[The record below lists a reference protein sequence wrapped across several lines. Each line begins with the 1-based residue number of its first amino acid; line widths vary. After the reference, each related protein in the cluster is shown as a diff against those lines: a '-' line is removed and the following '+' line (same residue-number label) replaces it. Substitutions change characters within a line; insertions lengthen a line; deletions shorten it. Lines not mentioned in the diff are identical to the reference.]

1 MSKLE
6 HIREQVEGRIRFFS
20 AKRNENRVRVLG
32 FVVASASLSAL
43 ATVAIGATKILSLE
57 WLPIIALV
65 SSAVAT
71 VVAVWEAVFGYRKLW
86 NINNVALADLYKLK
100 RFIDYKLAGTNE
112 LSDDEVDKLFHEL
125 DSVLTDADKAWAKAD
140 ATK

>member
-6 HIREQVEGRIRFFS
+6 YIREQMEGQIRFFTG
-20 AKRNENRVRVLG
+20 KRNENRVRVLG
-32 FVVASASLSAL
+32 FGVASASLSAL

-71 VVAVWEAVFGYRKLW
+71 VVAVWEAVFAYRKLW

-100 RFIDYKLAGTNE
+100 RFIDYKLAGTDE
-112 LSDDEVDKLFHEL
+112 LSEDEVDKLFHEL
-125 DSVLTDADKAWAKAD
+125 DRVLTDADKAWVETY